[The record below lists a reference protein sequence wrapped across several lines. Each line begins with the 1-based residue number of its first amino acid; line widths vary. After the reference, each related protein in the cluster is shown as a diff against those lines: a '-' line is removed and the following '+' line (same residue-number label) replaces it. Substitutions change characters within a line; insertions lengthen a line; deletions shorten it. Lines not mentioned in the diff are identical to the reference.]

1 MESQAAPATAAAP
14 QCLAGTGEMATLL
27 LSMDWSSTPLG
38 SAESWSPALQTIV
51 RVMLDYR
58 LPMLLWWG
66 PQFCQLYNDAFR
78 PTLGARHPRSFGQR
92 ARECWPE
99 IWHSV
104 GPLIEAPFRGADANH
119 REDICIEVDRR
130 GIKEETH
137 WTIASSPVY
146 DRSAPG
152 GIGGVIGTLKEITN
166 EVVEQ
171 RRNQLLR
178 ELAVRTVAA
187 KSAEEFHTIAFE
199 TVAAHREVVP
209 FALLYLI
216 SDDRKKALLTETAG
230 VTMGQAESPLEID
243 LEYESGL
250 HRPWP
255 LSQTGSTAVGGQV
268 LDLQRRS
275 NPSPHGPTANPR
287 RSALI
292 YPVRSFVTQQFTGWL
307 ILGITPQLTFD
318 RPCRDFY
325 DLLSRQII
333 ALIATGREHA
343 AARQRAEASE
353 DAEARARAELMGELT
368 TMTRLHEFSTRLVT
382 QTELPPIL
390 DEVLKAM
397 MALQH
402 ADLGCVQLYNGAQRS
417 LELVAQRGFRANFL
431 PQFRTAHD
439 DNTICG
445 QALMRR
451 ERVIV
456 EDVLNDRLFEPHRF
470 IAASAGFRGAQSTPL
485 FSRNGEPLGV
495 ISTYFHRPHSPVER
509 DLRYSDMY
517 ARQAAELIERGRTE
531 TALRATEDRF
541 RRYFELGLIGMG
553 MSSVTKEFV
562 EVNDELCRILG
573 YERSEL
579 LQMSWT
585 NLSHPDDLA
594 ADVAQFNRVLAGEI
608 DGYSLDKRWIR
619 KDGTVI
625 AIIMAARCQRRA
637 DGSVDYFVE
646 MVQDITDRKRAE
658 QELRRSETY
667 LAEAQYL
674 SHTGSWGWVVASGK
688 GVWSRE
694 TFRIFGVEPGEFEPS
709 YDLFLQCVH
718 PEDRRDV
725 QQELA
730 RAGRDGSDLRV
741 DFRIVLPDG
750 SVRHLES
757 FGHPTIDDSGHF
769 GGEYIGAVMDVTELK
784 EAEHKLRKLQSE
796 LAHATRVTTMGQ
808 LATSIAHEMNQPL
821 GAILNNVNAC
831 LRLLEDAPVPQ
842 EVRRALTD
850 IVNDAE
856 RASSVISRVRA
867 LARRSTPTKALLNLN
882 DVIADVL
889 ILTRRELAERGITLR
904 TALAHDLPRVVGDR
918 VQLQQVI
925 LNLCMNAIEAMSEAS
940 SDRKVILIHT
950 FGNELNGISE
960 SEVVVQD
967 IGCGFPPED
976 AERLF
981 EAFYSTK
988 SSGIGMGLSLSRT
1001 IVEAHGG
1008 RIWAASDNQSGARF
1022 HCALPSEDRQVK

>member
-1 MESQAAPATAAAP
+1 VESQAVSAAAP
-14 QCLAGTGEMATLL
+14 QCIAAAGDTATLL
-27 LSMDWSSTPLG
+27 RSMDGSSTPLG
-38 SAESWSPALQTIV
+38 SPESWSPALHTMVQ
-51 RVMLDYR
+51 VMLDYP

-78 PTLGARHPRSFGQR
+78 STVGAKHPRCFGQP
-92 ARECWPE
+92 ASECWPE
-99 IWHSV
+99 IWHSI
-104 GPLIEAPFRGADANH
+104 GPLIEAPYRGANAIH
-119 REDICIEVDRR
+119 AEDICIEIDRR
-130 GIKEETH
+130 GFKEQTH
-137 WTIASSPVY
+137 WTVAFSPVH
-146 DRSAPG
+146 DSSAPG
-152 GIGGVIGTLKEITN
+152 GIGGVIGTLKETTN
-166 EVVEQ
+166 EVVER

-178 ELAVRTVAA
+178 DLAVRTVAA
-187 KSAEEFHTIAFE
+187 KSAEEFHAIAFE

-243 LEYESGL
+243 LECEAGL
-250 HRPWP
+250 RQPWP
-255 LSQTGSTAVGGQV
+255 LSQTRGAAVGAQV
-268 LDLQRRS
+268 VELRGRS
-275 NPSPHGPTANPR
+275 NPSAHGQPANSR

-292 YPVRSFVTQQFTGWL
+292 YPVRSFVTQQFAGWL
-307 ILGITPQLTFD
+307 ILGISPRLIFD
-318 RPCRDFY
+318 QSYRDFY

-333 ALIATGREHA
+333 ALIANGRAFAVE
-343 AARQRAEASE
+343 RQRAEASE
-353 DAEARARAELMGELT
+353 DAEARARTELMSELT

-382 QTELPPIL
+382 QTELPLIL
-390 DEVLKAM
+390 DEVLKAT

-402 ADLGCVQLYNGAQRS
+402 ADLGCVQLYNRDQRS

-431 PQFRTAHD
+431 PQFRPAHD

-456 EDVLNDRLFEPHRF
+456 EDVLNDRLFEPQRF
-470 IAASAGFRGAQSTPL
+470 ISASAGFRGAQSTPL

-495 ISTYFHRPHSPVER
+495 ISTYFHRPHRPVER

-531 TALRATEDRF
+531 SALRATEDRF

-553 MSSVTKEFV
+553 MTSSTKDFLQI
-562 EVNDELCRILG
+562 NDELCRILG

-579 LQMSWT
+579 IQHSWADLT
-585 NLSHPDDLA
+585 HPDDVA

-625 AIIMAARCQRRA
+625 ASIIAVSCQRRA
-637 DGSVDYFVE
+637 DGSVDYFVK

-658 QELRRSETY
+658 QELRRNETY

-674 SHTGSWGWVVASGK
+674 SHTGSWGWDIASGK

-694 TFRIFGVEPGEFEPS
+694 TFRIFGIDPAEIEPS
-709 YDLFLQCVH
+709 FDYFMQRIH
-718 PEDRRDV
+718 PEDRRHV
-725 QQELA
+725 QQETA
-730 RAGRDGSDLRV
+730 RAARDGGDIRLE
-741 DFRIVLPDG
+741 FRIVLPDG

-757 FGHPTIDDSGHF
+757 FGRPTLDESGHF
-769 GGEYIGAVMDVTELK
+769 GDEFNGAVMDVTELR
-784 EAEHKLRKLQSE
+784 EAELKLRRLQSE
-796 LAHATRVTTMGQ
+796 LAHVTRVTTMGQ

-831 LRLLEDAPVPQ
+831 LRLLEDAPVQQ
-842 EVRRALTD
+842 EVRSALAD

-856 RASSVISRVRA
+856 RASSVIARVRA
-867 LARRSTPTKALLNLN
+867 LARRSTPARALLNLN

-904 TALAHDLPRVVGDR
+904 TALADDLPRVVGDR

-925 LNLCMNAIEAMSEAS
+925 LNLCMNAIDAMSEVS
-940 SDRKVILIHT
+940 EERRVILIRT
-950 FGNELNGISE
+950 FGSELNGISE
-960 SEVVVQD
+960 SEVLVQD
-967 IGCGFPPED
+967 MGCGFPPED

-988 SSGIGMGLSLSRT
+988 SSGIGMGLNLSRT

-1008 RIWAASDNQSGARF
+1008 RIWAASDNQSGASF
-1022 HCALPSEDRQVK
+1022 HCALPSEDRYVR

>member
-1 MESQAAPATAAAP
+1 MPAIAAAP
-14 QCLAGTGEMATLL
+14 QCLAGAGDVATLL
-27 LSMDWSSTPLG
+27 RSMVWSSTPLG
-38 SAESWSPALQTIV
+38 APECWSPALRDMV
-51 RVMLDYR
+51 RVMLDYP

-66 PQFCQLYNDAFR
+66 PQFCQLYNDAYR
-78 PTLGARHPRSFGQR
+78 PTVGAKHPRSFGQP
-92 ARECWPE
+92 ASECWSE
-99 IWHSV
+99 IWHSI
-104 GPLIEAPFRGADANH
+104 GPLIEGPYRGANAIH
-119 REDICIEVDRR
+119 TEEICIEIDR
-130 GIKEETH
+130 GGFKERTH
-137 WTIASSPVY
+137 WSIASSPVY
-146 DRSAPG
+146 DCSTPG
-152 GIGGVIGTLKEITN
+152 GIGGVIGTIKEITH
-166 EVVEQ
+166 EVIEQ
-171 RRNQLLR
+171 RRNQVLR

-187 KSAEEFHTIAFE
+187 KSAEEFHAIAFE

-230 VTMGQAESPLEID
+230 ITMGQAESPLEIE
-243 LEYESGL
+243 LERESSL
-250 HRPWP
+250 EQPWP
-255 LSQTGSTAVGGQV
+255 LSKTSGNEFVGQV
-268 LDLQRRS
+268 VDLQSRS
-275 NPSPHGPTANPR
+275 SPSVHGPPANSR

-307 ILGITPQLTFD
+307 ILGISPLLTFD

-333 ALIATGREHA
+333 ALIATGRAHA
-343 AARQRAEASE
+343 VERQRAEASE
-353 DAEARARAELMGELT
+353 DAEARARTELMSELT

-390 DEVLKAM
+390 DEVLKATM
-397 MALQH
+397 TLQH
-402 ADLGCVQLYNGAQRS
+402 ADLGCVQLYNREQGS

-451 ERVIV
+451 ERIIV
-456 EDVLNDRLFEPHRF
+456 EDVLNDRRFEPHRF
-470 IAASAGFRGAQSTPL
+470 ITASAGFRGAQSTPL
-485 FSRNGEPLGV
+485 FSRGGEPLGV
-495 ISTYFHRPHSPVER
+495 ISTYFHRPHRPVER

-553 MSSVTKEFV
+553 MSSPTKEFV

-573 YERSEL
+573 YDRVEL
-579 LQMSWT
+579 MQHSWAEFT
-585 NLSHPDDLA
+585 HPDDVA
-594 ADVAQFNRVLAGEI
+594 VDVAQFNRVLAGEI

-625 AIIMAARCQRRA
+625 ASIIAVRCQRQA
-637 DGSVDYFVE
+637 DGTVDYFVT

-658 QELRRSETY
+658 QELRRSETH
-667 LAEAQYL
+667 LAEAQHL
-674 SHTGSWGWVVASGK
+674 SHTGSWGWVIASGK

-694 TFRIFGVEPGEFEPS
+694 TFRIFGVNSAETEPS
-709 YDLFLQCVH
+709 YDFFIQRVH
-718 PEDRRDV
+718 PEDRRHV
-725 QQELA
+725 QQEMA
-730 RAGRDGSDLRV
+730 RAACDGGDVRLE
-741 DFRIVLPDG
+741 FRIVLPDG
-750 SVRHLES
+750 SIRHLES
-757 FGHPTIDDSGHF
+757 FGHPTVDESGNL
-769 GGEYIGAVMDVTELK
+769 GGEINGAVMDVTELK
-784 EAEHKLRKLQSE
+784 EAELKLRKLQSE
-796 LAHATRVTTMGQ
+796 LAHVTRVTTMGQ

-831 LRLLEDAPVPQ
+831 LRLLEDAPVQQ
-842 EVRRALTD
+842 EVRTALTD
-850 IVNDAE
+850 IVSDAE
-856 RASSVISRVRA
+856 RASSVIARVRA
-867 LARRSTPTKALLNLN
+867 LARRSTPAKALLNLN

-889 ILTRRELAERGITLR
+889 ILTRRELAERGVALR
-904 TALAHDLPRVVGDR
+904 TALADDLPRVVGDR
-918 VQLQQVI
+918 IQLQQVI
-925 LNLCMNAIEAMSEAS
+925 LNLCMNAIEAMTDSSEE
-940 SDRKVILIHT
+940 RKVILIRT
-950 FGNELNGISE
+950 FGSKLNGILE
-960 SEVVVQD
+960 SEVLVQD
-967 IGCGFPPED
+967 MGCGFPPEN

-1008 RIWAASDNQSGARF
+1008 RIWATSDNQAGASF
-1022 HCALPSEDRQVK
+1022 HCALPSEDRHAK